1 MTSIICRLWKAIL
14 FAPFATIPNILA
26 HFHTGGNPGRHEI
39 DQTQELNYHVVAKT
53 IADLGFAGVISH
65 EYTPVG
71 DPLTSLKEAIEICTV

>member
-1 MTSIICRLWKAIL
+1 
-14 FAPFATIPNILA
+14 
-26 HFHTGGNPGRHEI
+26 
-39 DQTQELNYHVVAKT
+39 VVANA